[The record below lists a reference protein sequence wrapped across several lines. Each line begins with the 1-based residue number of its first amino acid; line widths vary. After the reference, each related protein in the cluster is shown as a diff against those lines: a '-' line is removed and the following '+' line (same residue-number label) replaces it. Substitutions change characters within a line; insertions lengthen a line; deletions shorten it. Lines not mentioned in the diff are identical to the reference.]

1 MVVIVGKL
9 RLKENLFAAELAIF
23 LAISAQLTIPLPL
36 VPLTGQTLA
45 VGVLASITSYR
56 LANKSLIVYV
66 LLGLI
71 GLPVYASASAG
82 VGVLFGPLGGFIWGF
97 FIQAWLIIA
106 CRRRPTFGYLVFGN
120 LVGGLAQLI
129 IGSLWLMAFNH
140 LSLMAAAASGLIPFL
155 IPGAIKAVLAAMVA
169 NILLAKVKLPFH
181 VNER

>member
-1 MVVIVGKL
+1 MGKS

-23 LAISAQLTIPLPL
+23 LAISAQITIPLPL

-71 GLPVYASASAG
+71 GLPVYASAGAG
-82 VGVLFGPLGGFIWGF
+82 IGVLFGPLGGFIWGF
-97 FIQAWLIIA
+97 FVQSWIIIA
-106 CRRRPTFGYLVFGN
+106 CRRRPTFSWLVAGN
-120 LVGGLAQLI
+120 LLGGLAQLI

-140 LSLMAAAASGLIPFL
+140 LSLTAALAGGLIPFL
-155 IPGAIKAVLAAMVA
+155 IPGIIKAVLAATIA
-169 NILLAKVKLPFH
+169 NILLAKVRLPFQI
-181 VNER
+181 